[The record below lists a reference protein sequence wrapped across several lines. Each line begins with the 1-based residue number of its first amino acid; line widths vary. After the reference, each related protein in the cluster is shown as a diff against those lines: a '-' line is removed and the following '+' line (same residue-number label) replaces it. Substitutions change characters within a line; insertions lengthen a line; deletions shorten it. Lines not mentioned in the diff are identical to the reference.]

1 MTHANSFARGQLGL
15 LGGMGS
21 EAAAHFL
28 RVLAQRTPART
39 DQDHIPF
46 LMLSCPDIA
55 DRSAAVL
62 SLDLSV
68 RDEILRNLI
77 ALEQA
82 GCAALAIPCNTAHY
96 WRAYFAA
103 HLTVPF
109 IDIVEATT
117 AQIVKLHYRS
127 AVILG
132 TRATVEG
139 RLYADPLVRHGV
151 EVQEPEAAVVARIE
165 EIIALVKAGDRDPAT
180 RGLQQVLQLLQKRGL
195 DAIVLACTE
204 LSMIAPSPTHK
215 SIVDP
220 DVCLADACVTWWHA
234 RCSALAT
241 I

>member
-1 MTHANSFARGQLGL
+1 MTYANSLARERLGL

-39 DQDHIPF
+39 DQDHLPF

-55 DRSAAVL
+55 DRSAAIL
-62 SLDLSV
+62 ALDLSV
-68 RDEILRNLI
+68 RDEILRNLT
-77 ALEQA
+77 ALERA

-117 AQIVKLHYRS
+117 AQIVKRRDRS
-127 AVILG
+127 VVILG
-132 TRATVEG
+132 TRATIEG
-139 RLYADPLVRHGV
+139 RLYADPLLKHGV
-151 EVQEPEAAVVARIE
+151 DVLQPEPGVVAQIE
-165 EIIALVKAGDRDPAT
+165 EMIALVKAGDRDPAT
-180 RGLQQVLQLLQKRGL
+180 RGLQRVLQVLQKRGL

-204 LSMIAPSPTHK
+204 LSMIAPSPTHR

-234 RCSALAT
+234 HCAQAT